1 MKTSTSSHVQ
11 LIGVG
16 SAHDENNGLTPGRL
30 AVRTVALPDP
40 GDLIDLLPG
49 PHAGVDRGNTA
60 LAWVR
65 HGDGIVGW
73 GTAAKVTLSAGH
85 DRFAAGEKWLRE
97 LFDSALVTDDV
108 HVPGSGPVAF
118 GSFTF
123 DPTSDGSVLV
133 IPRIAVGRRD
143 GRAWLTTI
151 DPLPDQPAG
160 QDPYQLAETAGL
172 LPTQP
177 TQPTRP
183 GQFTLPTPA
192 PLVPPTNL
200 RWSDGSL
207 TPPAWERAVA
217 TAVKAIK
224 AGQLHKVVLA
234 FEQYATAAQEI
245 DTRVLLG
252 RLAERYPDCYTF
264 CCDGML
270 GATPELYIRRTGREL
285 YSLVLAGTAPR
296 GATADQDRALGT
308 ELLASAKNQEEHQ
321 YGVADVRAALA
332 PLCTDLRIDAKPS
345 LLRYANVQ
353 HLSTWVHGVL
363 ADGEA
368 AAYSALALTAA
379 VQPTAAVCGTPKET
393 AMELIR
399 ELECMDRARWSGPVG
414 WVDGKGDGEWGI
426 ALRSGEISG
435 RQARLIAGCGIVAG
449 SDPAAELAE
458 AQSKFWPMRY
468 ALEG

>member
-1 MKTSTSSHVQ
+1 

-16 SAHDENNGLTPGRL
+16 PAHEENNGLTPGRL
-30 AVRTVALPDP
+30 AVRTVAIPDP
-40 GDLIDLLPG
+40 GDLIGALPG
-49 PHAGVDRGNTA
+49 PQEGGKERSPFSSTA

-73 GTAAKVTLSAGH
+73 GTVAKVTLTAGH

-97 LFDSALVTDDV
+97 LFDSALVDDEV
-108 HVPGSGPVAF
+108 GVPGSGPVAF

-133 IPRIAVGRRD
+133 VPRIVVGRRD
-143 GRAWLTTI
+143 GQAWLTTI
-151 DPLPDQPAG
+151 QSLPEDSGWLDPRTSQVEVAELPA
-160 QDPYQLAETAGL
+160 
-172 LPTQP
+172 
-177 TQPTRP
+177 
-183 GQFTLPTPA
+183 PA
-192 PLVPPTNL
+192 PLVPPTSL

-224 AGQLHKVVLA
+224 AGQLEKVVLA
-234 FEQYATAAQEI
+234 FEQYATAAQDI

-264 CCDGML
+264 CCAGLL

-296 GATADQDRALGT
+296 GSTPEQDRALGE

-332 PLCTDLRIDAKPS
+332 PLCADLRIDAQPS

-353 HLSTWVHGVL
+353 HLSTWVRGRL

-368 AAYSALALTAA
+368 ATQSALALTAA
-379 VQPTAAVCGTPKET
+379 VQPTAAVCGTPRET
-393 AMELIR
+393 AMQLIR

-414 WVDGKGDGEWGI
+414 WVDAKGDGEWGI
-426 ALRSGEISG
+426 ALRCGEISG

>member
-1 MKTSTSSHVQ
+1 M
-11 LIGVG
+11 G

-40 GDLIDLLPG
+40 GDLIARLPG
-49 PHAGVDRGNTA
+49 PRT

-73 GTAAKVTLSAGH
+73 GTAAKVTLPAGH

-97 LFDSALVTDDV
+97 LFDSAQVSDDV
-108 HVPGSGPVAF
+108 CVPGSGPVAF

-123 DPTSDGSVLV
+123 DPSSDGSVLV
-133 IPRIAVGRRD
+133 IPRTVVGRRD
-143 GRAWLTTI
+143 GRAWMTTI
-151 DPLPDQPAG
+151 DPHPEDQQGG
-160 QDPYQLAETAGL
+160 QAPLSQ
-172 LPTQP
+172 QP
-177 TQPTRP
+177 KPP
-183 GQFTLPTPA
+183 TLPVPT
-192 PLVPPTNL
+192 PLVPPTGL
-200 RWSDGSL
+200 RWSDGRL

-217 TAVKAIK
+217 AAVEAIK

-234 FEQYATAAQEI
+234 FEQYATATQEI
-245 DTRVLLG
+245 DTRVLLT

-264 CCDGML
+264 CCDGLL

-296 GATADQDRALGT
+296 GATPEQDRALGE

-321 YGVADVRAALA
+321 YGVADVRSVLA
-332 PLCTDLRIDAKPS
+332 PLCADLRIDPKPS
-345 LLRYANVQ
+345 LLKYANVQ

-368 AAYSALALTAA
+368 ATQSALALTAA
-379 VQPTAAVCGTPKET
+379 VQPTAAVCGAPKET

-414 WVDGKGDGEWGI
+414 WVDAKGDGEWGI
-426 ALRSGEISG
+426 ALRCGEISG

>member
-1 MKTSTSSHVQ
+1 

-16 SAHDENNGLTPGRL
+16 SAHDENNGLASGRL

-40 GDLIDLLPG
+40 GDLLGRLPG
-49 PHAGVDRGNTA
+49 PQA

-73 GTAAKVTLSAGH
+73 GTAAKVTLTAGH

-108 HVPGSGPVAF
+108 RVPGSGPVAF

-133 IPRIAVGRRD
+133 IPRVVVGRRD
-143 GRAWLTTI
+143 GQAWLTTI
-151 DPLPDQPAG
+151 EPVPEG
-160 QDPYQLAETAGL
+160 QDPPNPQGPKVPHGPQA
-172 LPTQP
+172 PQP
-177 TQPTRP
+177 
-183 GQFTLPTPA
+183 TLPTPA
-192 PLVPPTNL
+192 PLVPPTGL

-217 TAVKAIK
+217 TAVEAIK
-224 AGQLHKVVLA
+224 AGQLRKVVLA
-234 FEQYATAAQEI
+234 FEQYATATREI

-264 CCDGML
+264 CCDGLL

-296 GATADQDRALGT
+296 GATAEQDQALGT

-332 PLCTDLRIDAKPS
+332 PLCADLRIDAQPS

-353 HLSTWVHGVL
+353 HLGTGVHGVL

-368 AAYSALALTAA
+368 ASHSALALTAA
-379 VQPTAAVCGTPKET
+379 VQPFAAIGGTPTET

-414 WVDGKGDGEWGI
+414 WVDAKGDGEWGI
-426 ALRSGEISG
+426 ALRCSEISG

>member
-1 MKTSTSSHVQ
+1 M
-11 LIGVG
+11 GP
-16 SAHDENNGLTPGRL
+16 AHDENNGLTPGRL

-40 GDLIDLLPG
+40 GDLIGALPG
-49 PHAGVDRGNTA
+49 PGTGAGRGSSPSGNTAGAA

-65 HGDGIVGW
+65 HGEGLVGW

-97 LFDSALVTDDV
+97 LFDNALVSDDV
-108 HVPGSGPVAF
+108 GVPGSGPVAF

-133 IPRIAVGRRD
+133 IPRIVLGRRD
-143 GRAWLTTI
+143 GQAWITTI
-151 DPLPDQPAG
+151 EPMSEGEDRQSVPA
-160 QDPYQLAETAGL
+160 PAAAG
-172 LPTQP
+172 PP
-177 TQPTRP
+177 PA
-183 GQFTLPTPA
+183 LPTPA
-192 PLVPPTNL
+192 PLVPPTGL
-200 RWSDGSL
+200 RWSDGNL

-234 FEQYATAAQEI
+234 FEQHATAAQEI

-296 GATADQDRALGT
+296 GATPEQDRALGE

-332 PLCTDLRIDAKPS
+332 PLCSDLRIDAAPS

-368 AAYSALALTAA
+368 AAHSALALTAA
-379 VQPTAAVCGTPKET
+379 VQPTAAVCGAPKET

-414 WVDGKGDGEWGI
+414 WVDAKGDGEWGI

-458 AQSKFWPMRY
+458 AQSKFWPMRH

>member
-1 MKTSTSSHVQ
+1 
-11 LIGVG
+11 VG
-16 SAHDENNGLTPGRL
+16 PAHDEINGLALGRL
-30 AVRTVALPDP
+30 AVRTVAIPDP
-40 GDLIDLLPG
+40 GDLIGALPG
-49 PHAGVDRGNTA
+49 PEAEVDRGSRPLRPPPATRASTA

-65 HGDGIVGW
+65 RGDGIVGW
-73 GTAAKVTLSAGH
+73 GTIAKVALPAGH
-85 DRFAAGEKWLRE
+85 DRFAAGEKLLRE
-97 LFDSALVTDDV
+97 LFDSAEVSDEV
-108 HVPGSGPVAF
+108 GAPGSGPVAF

-133 IPRIAVGRRD
+133 VPRIVVGRRD
-143 GRAWLTTI
+143 GQAWLTTI
-151 DPLPDQPAG
+151 QSLPEGAG
-160 QDPYQLAETAGL
+160 RQDPRTGRLEVPE
-172 LPTQP
+172 LPA
-177 TQPTRP
+177 
-183 GQFTLPTPA
+183 PA
-192 PLVPPTNL
+192 PLVPPTGL

-217 TAVKAIK
+217 TAVNAIK
-224 AGQLHKVVLA
+224 AGRLEKVVLA
-234 FEQYATAAQEI
+234 FEQYATATQDI
-245 DTRVLLG
+245 DTRVLLS

-264 CCDGML
+264 CCDGLL

-296 GATADQDRALGT
+296 GSTPEQDRALGE

-332 PLCTDLRIDAKPS
+332 PLCADLRIDAQPS

-353 HLSTWVHGVL
+353 HLSTWVRGVL

-368 AAYSALALTAA
+368 ATQSALALTAA
-379 VQPTAAVCGTPKET
+379 VQPTAAVCGAPKET

-414 WVDGKGDGEWGI
+414 WVDAKGDGEWGI
-426 ALRSGEISG
+426 ALRCGEVSG

>member
-1 MKTSTSSHVQ
+1 M
-11 LIGVG
+11 GP
-16 SAHDENNGLTPGRL
+16 AHDENNGLTPGRL
-30 AVRTVALPDP
+30 AVRTVAIPDP
-40 GDLIDLLPG
+40 GDLIGALPG
-49 PHAGVDRGNTA
+49 PNAGVDRGSRPLRPPPATA

-65 HGDGIVGW
+65 RGEGIVGW
-73 GTAAKVTLSAGH
+73 GTVAKVTLTAGH

-97 LFDSALVTDDV
+97 LFDSALVSDEV
-108 HVPGSGPVAF
+108 GVPGSGPVAF

-123 DPTSDGSVLV
+123 DPASDGSLLV
-133 IPRIAVGRRD
+133 IPRIVVGRRD
-143 GRAWLTTI
+143 GQAWLTTI
-151 DPLPDQPAG
+151 QSLPEGAG
-160 QDPYQLAETAGL
+160 QQDPRTGQLEMPE
-172 LPTQP
+172 LPV
-177 TQPTRP
+177 
-183 GQFTLPTPA
+183 PA
-192 PLVPPTNL
+192 PLVPPTGL

-217 TAVKAIK
+217 TAVQAIK
-224 AGQLHKVVLA
+224 AGELEKVVLA
-234 FEQYATAAQEI
+234 FEQYATAAQDI
-245 DTRVLLG
+245 DTRVLLS

-264 CCDGML
+264 CCGGLL

-296 GATADQDRALGT
+296 GSTPEQDRALG
-308 ELLASAKNQEEHQ
+308 EQLLASAKNQEEHQ

-332 PLCTDLRIDAKPS
+332 PLCADLRIDAEPS

-368 AAYSALALTAA
+368 ATQSALALTAA
-379 VQPTAAVCGTPKET
+379 VQPTAAVCGAPRET

-414 WVDGKGDGEWGI
+414 WVDAKGDGEWGI
-426 ALRSGEISG
+426 ALRCGEISG